1 VLVAAPNMVHPGDT
15 VTFACSFAGGPADGR
30 SHIKIYNLT
39 GEMVNDLPVASGTA
53 VWNLTTLGNESI
65 ASGIYLAVL
74 DGIDPVSGL
83 HLTKTS
89 KILFLR

>member
-1 VLVAAPNMVHPGDT
+1 MVHPGDT

-39 GEMVNDLPVASGTA
+39 GEMVYEVAVSGGTA
-53 VWNLTTLGNESI
+53 TWDLTTLRHSPI
-65 ASGIYLAVL
+65 SSGIYLAVL

>member
-39 GEMVNDLPVASGTA
+39 GEMVYEVAVSGGTA
-53 VWNLTTLGNESI
+53 TWDLTTLRHSPI
-65 ASGIYLAVL
+65 SSGIYLAVL